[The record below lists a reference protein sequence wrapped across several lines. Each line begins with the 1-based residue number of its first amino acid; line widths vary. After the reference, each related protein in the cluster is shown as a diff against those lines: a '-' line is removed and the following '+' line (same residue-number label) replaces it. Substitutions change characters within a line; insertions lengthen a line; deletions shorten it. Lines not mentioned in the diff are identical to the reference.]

1 MLTLDVFASEV
12 PAWRFAEVFSQKTGW
27 TVKVEDSIRDVRLF
41 AHWRDAPPAQMLET
55 LTVLLNSR
63 QDVTIS
69 RSDAQKREEE
79 KQLEEA
85 FDQRTWEEKASESLL
100 PELVQL
106 LTPEERAQWLAGEEV
121 SISLT
126 RIQGELFTRV
136 YDYVTKRFETILGLP
151 VPADAKLPQDLLTRY
166 EDIASY
172 LPHGVEGSLI
182 IGVRVTDRANNR
194 DYRF

>member
-1 MLTLDVFASEV
+1 MGGTLVLRHRQWAVQRERDRYVVQHHMNSWRGNGRLDIVAKRTSQGMLTLDVFASEV

-41 AHWRDAPPAQMLET
+41 AHWRDASPAQMLEA

-69 RSDAQKREEE
+69 RSEAQKRKEE

-100 PELVQL
+100 PELDN
-106 LTPEERAQWLAGEEV
+106 
-121 SISLT
+121 
-126 RIQGELFTRV
+126 
-136 YDYVTKRFETILGLP
+136 Y
-151 VPADAKLPQDLLTRY
+151 
-166 EDIASY
+166 
-172 LPHGVEGSLI
+172 
-182 IGVRVTDRANNR
+182 
-194 DYRF
+194 